1 MNENTWDVI
10 IIGGGAAGLNAALVL
25 TRARRSVLVVDAG
38 APRNRFAAH
47 MHGFLTRDGF
57 SPLELLEL
65 GREEVRGYGGEFLAG
80 RAVAATG
87 AAGAFEVTV
96 EVDPASATLAATEG
110 SPATTTAVDPTPTR
124 TLTARRLVV
133 ASGLRDELPGIPGLA
148 EQWGRGAV
156 ACPYCDGWEARD
168 VRIGVLATG
177 AMSVHQASLVRQW
190 SDDVTFLGP
199 LTADLEPDVREGLEA
214 RGVRI
219 VETAVTGV
227 LTDDGDTSGTLTGVT
242 LDDGST
248 LELDRLFVGPRLVA
262 HDDLLRQLGAATATG
277 PMGEWTSS
285 DFTGLTSV
293 PGVWVAGNSANA
305 GALVV
310 VAAGMGAMAAAA
322 INADLVGDDTRAAV
336 AAARAAR
343 SPVSPD

>member
-25 TRARRSVLVVDAG
+25 TRARRRVLVVDAG
-38 APRNRFAAH
+38 APRNRFAPH

-80 RAVAATG
+80 RAVAASG
-87 AAGAFEVTV
+87 HAGAFEITV
-96 EVDPASATLAATEG
+96 QVDQTATAATADTG
-110 SPATTTAVDPTPTR
+110 ASTR
-124 TLTARRLVV
+124 TFTARRLLV
-133 ASGLRDELPGIPGLA
+133 ASGLRDELPAVPGLA

-168 VRIGVLATG
+168 LRIGVLATG
-177 AMSVHQASLVRQW
+177 AMSVHQATLVRQW
-190 SDDVTFLGP
+190 SADVTFIGP
-199 LTADLEPDVREGLEA
+199 LTAELEPEVREGLEA

-219 VETAVTGV
+219 VDSAVTGV
-227 LTDDGDTSGTLTGVT
+227 LTDGGPSGTLTGVT
-242 LDDGST
+242 LDDGGT
-248 LELDRLFVGPRLVA
+248 LPLDRLFVGPRLVA
-262 HDDLLRQLGAATATG
+262 NDELLRQLGAATAPS

-285 DFTGLTSV
+285 DFTGLTSA
-293 PGVWVAGNSANA
+293 PGVWVAGNSGNA

-322 INADLVGDDTRAAV
+322 MNADLVADETRAAV
-336 AAARAAR
+336 EAARARRAAA
-343 SPVSPD
+343 